1 MEKGACY
8 NCSASGVHVDT
19 TIPLTTGGNTGWFA
33 TKQQGAR
40 RRCCFAVWT
49 ADNITLCSGKFTIAE
64 TSHNNAIII
73 EA

>member
-33 TKQQGAR
+33 TKQQGAG
-40 RRCCFAVWT
+40 AV
-49 ADNITLCSGKFTIAE
+49 LLSGQLTILLSARV
-64 TSHNNAIII
+64 SLR
-73 EA
+73 